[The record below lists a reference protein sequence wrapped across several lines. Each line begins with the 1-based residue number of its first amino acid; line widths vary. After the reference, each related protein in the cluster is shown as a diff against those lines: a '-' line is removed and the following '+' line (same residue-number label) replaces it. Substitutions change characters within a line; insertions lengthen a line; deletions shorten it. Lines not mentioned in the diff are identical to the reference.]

1 MIHFDLPKEQSS
13 IIKVIGIGG
22 GGSNAVNFMYGQN
35 IEGVDFIICNTD
47 SQALTDSP
55 IPNKIQLGPLLTQ
68 GLGAGA
74 NPVIGKQAT
83 EESFEEIKKI
93 LEVNTKMAFITA
105 GMGGGT
111 GTGGA
116 PIIARICRELGI
128 LTVGIVTT
136 PFSYEGR
143 RRMKQADEGIQA
155 LKEYVDTLLVISN
168 DKLRLQF
175 GNLPF
180 KAAFAKA
187 DNILATAAKC
197 ITDVINI
204 HGIVN
209 VDFADVC
216 TAMRDGGVAI
226 LGSAAAE
233 GESRSQKAIDAA
245 LSSPLLNDNNI
256 KGAKWILLNITSAE
270 GEHEHTIDEMDV
282 IQAYVQ
288 SQAGEECDVILGMG
302 HDNTLDKKLGVT
314 IIATGF
320 KQKPIELQKNS
331 EGDVREDPKILMV
344 LGKKDEEQKMY
355 NQAAISFEEEK
366 PEDKMAPKLVQ
377 PEPQS
382 VEPQAVEPQ
391 PTGSHPDNPPKP
403 EKPEKAVKQVFE
415 LKMDFGPDK
424 QTPSPDAA
432 AKAPEIPG
440 TKPEAPGKPAEHNA
454 GPAKPASYSDGYLSR
469 PARIYADSGTEQD
482 TPSPADKPASKPKQ
496 ELTLF
501 FKEEASASPQASG
514 PKPPSEHITPRVS
527 VNLEETEEQKK
538 VAAERISRLRNMSF
552 NVKNINNPHELETV
566 PAYIRRD
573 IALDQG
579 AGSQTEPYS
588 GYTIKKEEGKQAE
601 ISTINTFLDGKK
613 PD

>member
-22 GGSNAVNFMYGQN
+22 GGSNAVNFMYGQG

-55 IPNKIQLGPLLTQ
+55 IPNKIQLGPMLTQ

-74 NPVIGKQAT
+74 NPNIGKQAT

-143 RRMKQADEGIQA
+143 RRMQQADEGIKT

-168 DKLRLQF
+168 DKLRMQF

-216 TAMRDGGVAI
+216 TAMRNGGVAI
-226 LGSAAAE
+226 LGSATAE
-233 GESRSQKAIDAA
+233 GEDRSQRAIDEA
-245 LSSPLLNDNNI
+245 LASPLLNDNNI

-270 GEHEHTIDEMDV
+270 GEYEHTIDEMDV

-320 KQKPIELQKNS
+320 KQKPIELQNKK
-331 EGDVREDPKILMV
+331 EVTPREDPKIVME
-344 LGKKDEEQKMY
+344 LGKAGEEKKMY
-355 NQAAISFEEEK
+355 NQASLDFEEET
-366 PEDKMAPKLVQ
+366 EDKMAPKLVEPDLVEPDLEKPHPQEISQQ
-377 PEPQS
+377 PEQPHEQ
-382 VEPQAVEPQ
+382 EPPRL
-391 PTGSHPDNPPKP
+391 
-403 EKPEKAVKQVFE
+403 VFE
-415 LKMDFGPDK
+415 LKDEQEPAVNNAAP
-424 QTPSPDAA
+424 TPETSEPQ
-432 AKAPEIPG
+432 
-440 TKPEAPGKPAEHNA
+440 KPEASDPATPSSGDENTHL
-454 GPAKPASYSDGYLSR
+454 YSGGYLSR
-469 PARIYADSGTEQD
+469 PTHIYIEPAKNEQEN
-482 TPSPADKPASKPKQ
+482 TTSAGPQKNQPENMPPEIKLFYREEQSVAPS
-496 ELTLF
+496 
-501 FKEEASASPQASG
+501 QASD
-514 PKPPSEHITPRVS
+514 PVKKNIPEHISPSAQVK
-527 VNLEETEEQKK
+527 LEETEDQKRI
-538 VAAERISRLRNMSF
+538 AAERIARLRNISF
-552 NVKNINNPHELETV
+552 NVKNMENREELETV

-573 IALDQG
+573 IPLDDQQ
-579 AGSQTEPYS
+579 GSQDESYS
-588 GYTIKKEEGKQAE
+588 GYTVKKSADGKHAE